1 MTMEVDKSGQ
11 GFEIQGEELASAA
24 GARAPPPASATKTQS
39 LEFESILSP
48 AAVGESLWTGRKWRR
63 ALASVW
69 VVIFHAKINVL
80 LPFGPLAILLH
91 YLTDKHKGWVSLFSI
106 IGITPLSERLGYANE
121 QLAFSTGPTVGGL
134 LNVIFGNAT
143 EIIISIYA
151 LKNGM
156 IRVVQ
161 LSLLGSILSNMLLV
175 LGCAF
180 FAGGIV
186 HYNKDQ
192 VFNKASAVISSGLLL
207 MALLGLMFPTVLH
220 FTHTELHYGKSEL
233 ALSRFSSCIMLVAYA
248 NYLFFQLKT
257 RRNIYSPINEEEEEE
272 ALAKDEKEITQGEAI
287 CWIFV
292 LTFWISVLSG
302 YLVDAIQG
310 PHESLGLPEA
320 FVSVI
325 LLPTAEHA
333 RTIMFAMKDKLDIT
347 LEIAIGSSTRIS
359 MFVIPFCVVIGWMMG
374 QQMDL
379 NFGLFETATLFI
391 TVIIVAFMLQQG
403 VSNYFKGLVLI
414 FCYFLVAAR
423 SFAHVD
429 PDTSDN

>member
-1 MTMEVDKSGQ
+1 MEVDKSGQ

-192 VFNKASAVISSGLLL
+192 VFNKV
-207 MALLGLMFPTVLH
+207 TV
-220 FTHTELHYGKSEL
+220 Y
-233 ALSRFSSCIMLVAYA
+233 
-248 NYLFFQLKT
+248 
-257 RRNIYSPINEEEEEE
+257 
-272 ALAKDEKEITQGEAI
+272 
-287 CWIFV
+287 
-292 LTFWISVLSG
+292 
-302 YLVDAIQG
+302 
-310 PHESLGLPEA
+310 
-320 FVSVI
+320 
-325 LLPTAEHA
+325 
-333 RTIMFAMKDKLDIT
+333 
-347 LEIAIGSSTRIS
+347 
-359 MFVIPFCVVIGWMMG
+359 
-374 QQMDL
+374 
-379 NFGLFETATLFI
+379 
-391 TVIIVAFMLQQG
+391 
-403 VSNYFKGLVLI
+403 
-414 FCYFLVAAR
+414 
-423 SFAHVD
+423 
-429 PDTSDN
+429 